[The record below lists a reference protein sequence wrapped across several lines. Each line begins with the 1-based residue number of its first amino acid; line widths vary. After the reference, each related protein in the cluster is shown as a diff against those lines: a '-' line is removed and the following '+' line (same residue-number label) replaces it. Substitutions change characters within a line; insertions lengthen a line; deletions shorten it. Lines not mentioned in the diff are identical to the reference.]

1 MPNWK
6 KLLSSGSSGS
16 LSNLVV
22 DNHISASVISGS
34 FYGDGSG
41 LTGVTAD
48 GTISSSAQVN
58 ITQTEGYSTFSSSI
72 QTYTDAK
79 VAGLVDSAPGTLDTL
94 NELAAALGDDATFS
108 ASIATSIGNRVLT
121 STFNTYSGSAH
132 TQREALKYTDDKV
145 KAKLNSDGVVSGSYV
160 ESLPAGVVSGSS
172 QIAFN
177 TINNNPF
184 INGTNHISASH
195 HIVPLTNE
203 TYDLGSSTHRWRDL
217 YLSGS
222 TIDLGGTIITRDNNG
237 DINFK
242 DSDTLA
248 LKRVV
253 VDELQLGSGT
263 NARKLKIDNGK
274 VKVTSK
280 ADADRVEDLALP
292 TGVVSGSSQ
301 VTLTG
306 TTGYTSFSSSVQTY
320 TDAKITALSS
330 SVDTHL
336 DSNITSLSSSAHTDR
351 GAKITALSGSAHTQ
365 RVAIAS
371 LIPTN
376 TNQLTNGAG
385 FITSIDGAISGSS
398 QITLSDTIGY
408 TDFSSSI
415 QTYTNQKV
423 AALVD
428 SAPATLDTLNELA
441 AALNDDANFSASI
454 ATTIG
459 NVQASIPTNNNQL
472 TNGAGY
478 ITGHPSISAA
488 SSVNNSG
495 RTYIQDITL
504 DSNGHVTGIA
514 SATETVTDTN
524 YYLDGITKSGNTLTF
539 SVNGTTNQTYEF
551 GANAFN
557 STTIPTNNNQL
568 TNGAGYTT
576 YSANQAVD
584 TTSSPTFSNLTV
596 TNDLTVGDQI
606 FHKDD
611 TNTYLQF
618 GADQLDVYTGGV
630 LRLRNNNTGVT
641 VNSDLSVVG
650 DATFSSNG
658 SSNSPTIRINNPGSS
673 DFNHSIEAFTGNM
686 TAGETNLIAVG
697 KEGSTKNTGY
707 IGYKYS
713 AAGSNANILC
723 LGHWGSDHLV
733 NLTGDGKLGVGTQ
746 TPDSKLHVNG
756 TTAGETVFTVTGTAG
771 TLFSIDDSLTGELF
785 SVADSSAVPIFSV
798 NSNGIVSV
806 SGDFRVSGDITAYY
820 ASDERLKKNIK
831 PIDSPLE
838 KLKLISGNTFE
849 WDEENLAHN
858 NKGKDVGV
866 IAQEIEKVLPE
877 LVGER
882 RGYKAVQYEKI
893 VALLI
898 ESNKALLQRV
908 EELESKLS

>member
-6 KLLSSGSSGS
+6 KLLSSGSNGS
-16 LSNLVV
+16 LNQLYVETSVTA
-22 DNHISASVISGS
+22 SA
-34 FYGDGSG
+34 FKGDGSQ
-41 LTGVTAD
+41 LTGITAP
-48 GTISSSAQVN
+48 GTLSGSSQVD
-58 ITQTEGYSTFSSSI
+58 ITQTTGYNTFSSSI

-79 VAGLVDSAPGTLDTL
+79 VASLVDSAPGTLDTL
-94 NELAAALGDDATFS
+94 NELAAALNDDPNFS

-145 KAKLNSDGVVSGSYV
+145 KAKLNSDGVISGSYV
-160 ESLPAGVVSGSS
+160 ESLPSGLVSGSS

-177 TINNNPF
+177 DIQGNPF

-195 HIVPLTNE
+195 HLVPLTNE
-203 TYDLGSSTHRWRDL
+203 TYDLGSSTKRWRDL

-242 DSDTLA
+242 DSNTLA

-253 VDELQLGSGT
+253 VDELQIGSGE
-263 NARKLKIDNGK
+263 NARKLKLENGK

-292 TGVVSGSSQ
+292 TGIVSGSSQ
-301 VTLTG
+301 VVLSSVN
-306 TTGYTSFSSSVQTY
+306 GYSTYSSSVQTY

-330 SVDTHL
+330 SADTHL
-336 DSNITSLSSSAHTDR
+336 D
-351 GAKITALSGSAHTQ
+351 AKITALSSSVDIHLDANITALSGAAHSQ
-365 RVAIAS
+365 RVAIANT
-371 LIPTN
+371 IPTN
-376 TNQLTNGAG
+376 TNELTNGAG
-385 FITSIDGAISGSS
+385 FITSIDGALSGSS
-398 QITLSDTIGY
+398 QVDITSTSGF
-408 TDFSSSI
+408 TAFSSSI
-415 QTYTNQKV
+415 QTYTNAKV

-441 AALNDDANFSASI
+441 AALNDDPNFSASI
-454 ATTIG
+454 ATSIG
-459 NVQASIPTNNNQL
+459 NKVSTSTFNTYSGSSAAALRAEYTAAIPTNNNQL

-488 SSVNNSG
+488 GSVNNSG

-504 DSNGHVTGIA
+504 DSNGHVTGLT
-514 SATETVTDTN
+514 SATETVTNTDTN
-524 YYLDGITKSGNTLTF
+524 YYLNGITKSGNTLTF

-568 TNGAGYTT
+568 TNGAGYITGYT
-576 YSANQAVD
+576 ETD
-584 TTSSPTFSNLTV
+584 TLATV
-596 TNDLTVGDQI
+596 TGRGATTTTDITVGDI
-606 FHKDD
+606 FSIKGSSPYVRWQNSGGTRLGYIQHNETDLVMSTD
-611 TNTYLQF
+611 TGDIKLTPNGGDVEVQ
-618 GADQLDVYTGGV
+618 GAFE
-630 LRLRNNNTGVT
+630 
-641 VNSDLSVVG
+641 VNSS
-650 DATFSSNG
+650 
-658 SSNSPTIRINNPGSS
+658 
-673 DFNHSIEAFTGNM
+673 
-686 TAGETNLIAVG
+686 
-697 KEGSTKNTGY
+697 
-707 IGYKYS
+707 
-713 AAGSNANILC
+713 
-723 LGHWGSDHLV
+723 
-733 NLTGDGKLGVGTQ
+733 
-746 TPDSKLHVNG
+746 
-756 TTAGETVFTVTGTAG
+756 TAGETVFTVTGTAG

-785 SVADSSAVPIFSV
+785 SVADSSAVPILSV
-798 NSNGIVSV
+798 NSNGIVSI
-806 SGDFRVSGDITAYY
+806 SGDLQITGDVTAYY
-820 ASDERLKKNIK
+820 SSDERLKKNIN
-831 PIDSPLE
+831 PIENPLE

-877 LVGER
+877 IVGQK

-908 EELESKLS
+908 EELESKIK